1 MDLAA
6 QIQQAVQQVKRS
18 LGTLVVQ
25 ASLKSVTPGA
35 YVNGVMTN
43 TEASTPVY
51 VVVTKYE
58 FDELKG
64 TSVVYSDLKVLV
76 FNDGVEPTTK
86 DKLLINGSL
95 FEILNVDPTY
105 AGSLPVIYTV
115 QCRK

>member
-25 ASLKSVTPGA
+25 ASLKSVTPEA

-58 FDELKG
+58 FDELEG

>member
-43 TEASTPVY
+43 TEASTLVY